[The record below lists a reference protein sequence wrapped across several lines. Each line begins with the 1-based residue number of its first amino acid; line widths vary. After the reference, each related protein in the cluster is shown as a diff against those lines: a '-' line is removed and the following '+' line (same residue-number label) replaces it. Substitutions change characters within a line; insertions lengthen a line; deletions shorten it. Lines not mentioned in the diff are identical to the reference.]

1 MSCYSYTL
9 IKDTCYFKYNT
20 YEDGTCYFI
29 LKPDEP
35 IYLNEANRILTVFGH
50 ECYRDSSMFTVIRD
64 IKEISFYFNQNWEFH
79 DKDFTVKHG
88 GKIGEAR
95 DMAQRRFVKNV
106 GMITMHLEN
115 KRIKKLLDSL

>member
-9 IKDTCYFKYNT
+9 MKDTCYFKYST

-35 IYLNEANRILTVFGH
+35 IYLNETNRILTVFGH
-50 ECYRDSSMFTVIRD
+50 ECYRNSSMFTVIRD
-64 IKEISFYFNQNWEFH
+64 IKEISFYYSQNWEFH

-88 GKIGEAR
+88 GEIGEAR
-95 DMAQRRFVKNV
+95 AAAQRRFVKNV

-115 KRIKKLLDSL
+115 KRNKKLLDSL